1 MHLHPDTRPARRA
14 LRRATA
20 FGAALLCA
28 GALSLTGC
36 AGTSDGTPR
45 GAARGQP
52 KDQAPAFYR
61 MPLGDFQV
69 TALSDGTVKLP
80 LDAIMSNIP
89 AGRARQLLDAAFE
102 STPPEASVNA
112 FLVHTGDRLLLVD
125 AGAGK
130 LFGAGAG
137 HLLENL
143 KAAGYAPGDIDAVLL
158 THLHKDHSGGL
169 AVDGRR
175 LFPRATVYVHKAERD
190 FRFDLQAEAKAP
202 PGARPSFA
210 EAREALSPYEAA
222 GKVVL
227 FEGEGELFQG
237 VRTRAAHGHTPGH
250 TLYEVESRGARI
262 LFIGDII
269 HAGAV
274 QFPHPEATIAFDT
287 DPHAAA
293 SDRAALL
300 RDLAAGKTLVGA
312 AHISF
317 PGLGYVAVG
326 SAGEAYRW
334 MPRPYSR

>member
-1 MHLHPDTRPARRA
+1 MNLHSDIHPARLA
-14 LRRATA
+14 LRRATV
-20 FGAALLCA
+20 FGAALMCA

-36 AGTSDGTPR
+36 AGTADGTPG

-89 AGRARQLLDAAFE
+89 AGPARQLLDAAFE

-112 FLVHTGDRLLLVD
+112 FLVHTGDRLLL
-125 AGAGK
+125 
-130 LFGAGAG
+130 
-137 HLLENL
+137 
-143 KAAGYAPGDIDAVLL
+143 
-158 THLHKDHSGGL
+158 
-169 AVDGRR
+169 AVDRRR

-202 PGARPSFA
+202 PGARPPFA

-227 FEGEGELFQG
+227 FEGEGELFPG

-250 TLYEVESRGARI
+250 TLYEVESRGARV

-287 DPHAAA
+287 NPHAAA
-293 SDRAALL
+293 SDRAALF
-300 RDLAAGKTLVGA
+300 RDLAARKTLVGA

-326 SAGEAYRW
+326 SGGEAYRW